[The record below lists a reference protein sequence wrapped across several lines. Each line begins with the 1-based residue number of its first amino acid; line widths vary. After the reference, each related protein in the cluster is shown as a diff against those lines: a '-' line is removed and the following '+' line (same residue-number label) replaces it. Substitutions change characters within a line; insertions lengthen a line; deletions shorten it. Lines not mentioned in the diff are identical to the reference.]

1 MAFTLL
7 KPYLYTYKNELIGK
21 RHRPWLNRELGVLVS
36 SIVMM
41 LLLYFSVDLFLSR
54 LREHPHYEP
63 LMLVNLLRGGG
74 FAFFLLLLFSNVIVA
89 LGSIYSSN
97 DMPLL
102 LCVPVTHASIFFAKL
117 FEIAATSS
125 WMFLLFGIPTSLALY
140 SGMDLPWHFLPLIV
154 FASIPF
160 LAIPAALGILVVS
173 IVVNVI
179 PPYRMRDILVII
191 AFLCSCGLLY
201 FGQDTNAVL
210 PTEDRRLDDLV
221 RFLSDFNDPQPNWLP
236 SKWLGDIVTSYIY
249 DRGVSIPKLCFL
261 LFATA
266 AGCCGCAYLVFDRFL
281 LRGLSVAAQTGKHGK
296 VYGSEFSAMLARIIV
311 PFNPQLRAI
320 CFKEARMFIRDTTQ
334 SLQLVLLLLLTF
346 MYLYNFRALQVQS
359 QDSALQAEWWRVLLS
374 MANTAFGACVV
385 SAIATRFVFPCLSL
399 EGRAFALLRTTP
411 LTLEQIVRFKFF
423 TWLIPMVLLS
433 QLLLISGAMAI
444 EATLAE
450 VFATALVSLST
461 SIGIVGLGVGTGA
474 VFAKFDWD
482 SPTQVTAS
490 FGSLIFM
497 FLSMTV
503 IGVSMIPSA
512 FLYVLTGIPSLSA
525 HMSQHAYLLSIFSS
539 IALVLSVNIFAA
551 RRALKAGVHALRD
564 IENR

>member
-7 KPYLYTYKNELIGK
+7 KPYFYTYKNELIGK

-36 SIVMM
+36 SIAMM

-54 LREHPHYEP
+54 LREHPNYEP

-74 FAFFLLLLFSNVIVA
+74 FAFFLLLLFSNIIVA
-89 LGSIYSSN
+89 LGSIYSSQ

-125 WMFLLFGIPTSLALY
+125 WMFLLFGVPTSFALY
-140 SGMDLPWHFLPLIV
+140 SGMDLPWHFLPLIALV
-154 FASIPF
+154 SIPF
-160 LAIPAALGILVVS
+160 LIIPAALGILVVS
-173 IVVNVI
+173 VVVNVV
-179 PPYRMRDILVII
+179 PPYRMRDLLVIA
-191 AFLCSCGLLY
+191 AFFAACALLY

-210 PTEDRRLDDLV
+210 PTEEKRLDDLI
-221 RFLSDFNDPQPNWLP
+221 RFLSTFDDPQPVWLP

-249 DRGVSIPKLCFL
+249 DAGAPIAKLCIL
-261 LFATA
+261 LVATA
-266 AGCCGCAYLVFDRFL
+266 AGCCGCAYLVFEKYL
-281 LRGLSVAAQTGKHGK
+281 LRGLSVAAQTGRHGK
-296 VYGSEFSAMLARIIV
+296 VYGSDFNALLARIVV

-359 QDSALQAEWWRVLLS
+359 QNSTLQAEWWQVLLS
-374 MANTAFGACVV
+374 IANTAFGACVV

-399 EGRAFALLRTTP
+399 EGRAFSLLRTTP

-423 TWLIPMVLLS
+423 TWLIPITLLS
-433 QLLLISGAMAI
+433 ELLLISGAMAI
-444 EATLAE
+444 EANAMELLAT
-450 VFATALVSLST
+450 VIVSFAT

-482 SPTQVTAS
+482 SPSQVTAS

-503 IGVSMIPSA
+503 IGVSMIPAS
-512 FLYVLTGIPSLSA
+512 FLYILAGVPGLFDR
-525 HMSQHAYLLSIFSS
+525 MSRHGFYLSILSS
-539 IALVLSVNIFAA
+539 IVLVVSANIFAA

-564 IENR
+564 IESH